1 MAIFNTQDLI
11 DIVLDTGQDLVS
23 ATVTNIKYIKPDGTT
38 GTWTGAAYDSTK
50 VKYEVQPGD
59 LDDIGLWTLQAIVT
73 IGGRTGYGDLV
84 KMQVDEKL

>member
-11 DIVLDTGQDLVS
+11 DIVLDTGQDLTS
-23 ATVTNIKYIKPDGTT
+23 ATVTNIKYIKPDGTS
-38 GTWTGAAYDSTK
+38 GTWTGVSYDTTK
-50 VKYEVQPGD
+50 VKYEVQSGD